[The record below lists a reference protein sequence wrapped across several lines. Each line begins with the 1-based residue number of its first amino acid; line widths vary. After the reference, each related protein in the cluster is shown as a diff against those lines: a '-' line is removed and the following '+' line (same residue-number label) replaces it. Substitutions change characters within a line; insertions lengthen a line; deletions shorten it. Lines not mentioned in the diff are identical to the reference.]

1 MARLTKDTLFKP
13 TRAESKQA
21 ATDSTARSILEAE
34 AAARQKKTDRLRA
47 MRLEVEAATEK
58 QQAAYPRSAKA
69 KPARGAKKA

>member
-1 MARLTKDTLFKP
+1 MTRLTKDTLFKP

-21 ATDSTARSILEAE
+21 TTDSAARSILEAE
-34 AAARQKKTDRLRA
+34 AAARQKKTERLRA

-58 QQAAYPRSAKA
+58 QQAAHPRSAKA